1 MNRRRFCTAA
11 ATSATVAGLGVASVP
26 GAAAQSTGGLEAWF
40 ADVSNYDGVVDARGQ
55 SEVRVD
61 VGVTTVAGPY
71 GFGPAAVRVDPGT
84 TVVWEW
90 TGAGGA
96 HDVAAED
103 GSFESGLVDE
113 AGHTFEHAFDEEG
126 VHRYVCT
133 PHRPF
138 GMKGAVVVG
147 DVEVGGSGDSEGSGG
162 TGGDGTSTATA
173 SETEAS
179 AGGGGDSGSGGDG
192 GGAGDAPGLLL
203 LGGGVGAVLS
213 PLVFGLFLLLFGD
226 DEDTRSASPGYRA
239 DGGGRDNGAR

>member
-96 HDVAAED
+96 HDVSAEE
-103 GSFESGLVDE
+103 GGFQSELTDE
-113 AGHTFEHAFDEEG
+113 AGHTFEHTFEDEG
-126 VHRYVCT
+126 IYRYFCT
-133 PHRPF
+133 PHRGV

-147 DVEVGGSGDSEGSGG
+147 DAGGSADSLDLGS
-162 TGGDGTSTATA
+162 T
-173 SETEAS
+173 
-179 AGGGGDSGSGGDG
+179 
-192 GGAGDAPGLLL
+192 LL
-203 LGGGVGAVLS
+203 LGGLGG
-213 PLVFGLFLLLFGD
+213 LVMALLFLIPLSEL
-226 DEDTRSASPGYRA
+226 RR
-239 DGGGRDNGAR
+239 GGRRHAQ